1 MNMEDF
7 TKIGLL
13 DFQSRGGQNS
23 LFHPQHNSIRML
35 PNTEFSSFQ
44 VSQNAKPSE
53 ERASLT
59 SGSSSQQIATSKTW
73 NLDELMSDLSL
84 VYVSGEREGLA
95 GEKLQFCTNKCCSS
109 RVKYASVCK
118 KEEPKLWEKENNIWD
133 VDSTSSTWD
142 IPRQVSMS
150 SRDMFSWD
158 LGSDGASTPGSGYSC
173 WANTQDSL
181 GVVVRPGQQWSGA
194 EYSNIQAGLAV
205 QQQHLLEAQM
215 YDDPEHFDS
224 WAGCDALLGSETT
237 TGVFEG
243 NEETKWNRIK
253 RKSKKTKNSK

>member
-23 LFHPQHNSIRML
+23 LFQSQQNSIRML

-44 VSQNAKPSE
+44 VSQNSKPCE
-53 ERASLT
+53 ERASGIT
-59 SGSSSQQIATSKTW
+59 GSSSHQIATSKTW
-73 NLDELMSDLSL
+73 NLDELMSDLSI
-84 VYVSGEREGLA
+84 VYVSGERGLA

-109 RVKYASVCK
+109 RVKYASVSK
-118 KEEPKLWEKENNIWD
+118 KEEPKIWEKETNIWD
-133 VDSTSSTWD
+133 VESTSSTWD
-142 IPRQVSMS
+142 IPRQVSLS
-150 SRDMFSWD
+150 NRDMFSWD

-181 GVVVRPGQQWSGA
+181 GVVRPGQQWGGP
-194 EYSNIQAGLAV
+194 EYSNIQAGLPG
-205 QQQHLLEAQM
+205 QQHNLLDAQM

-237 TGVFEG
+237 AGAFEG
-243 NEETKWNRIK
+243 TENKWNRIK